1 MAFGRGIS
9 FGRSWDLQMG
19 RWERDVERAG
29 DIFVC
34 KITSGGISVLE
45 K

>member
-1 MAFGRGIS
+1 
-9 FGRSWDLQMG
+9 MG
-19 RWERDVERAG
+19 RWERDVDRAG

-34 KITSGGISVLE
+34 KTTSGGISVLG